1 MGRPPYSTI
10 LLDLDHTLFDTDAS
24 EVLAFEATLLAA
36 GVADPGSFL
45 GEYQRINRALWAAVE
60 RHEIT
65 PGDVRLARFEQ
76 FVAVTGLAL
85 DPCVLADAFVIGL
98 AEHGELYEGALGVL
112 DGLAA
117 VASLALVTNGLSEV
131 QRRRIERLG
140 IDRHFD
146 AVIVSAEVGT
156 SKPGTHIF
164 DLTFAALGRAD
175 DRTAALMVGD
185 SLSSDMRGGR
195 AAGIA
200 TCWYDPHGVGT
211 VPEHAAGDVDHRIDA
226 LAQLLPLALGA

>member
-1 MGRPPYSTI
+1 MGRPPYTTI

-24 EVLAFEATLLAA
+24 ELLAFAATLQGA
-36 GVADPGSFL
+36 GVADPAAHL
-45 GEYQRINRALWAAVE
+45 PAYQRINRALWAAVE

-76 FVAVTGLAL
+76 FVAATGLDL
-85 DPCVLADAFVIGL
+85 DPVAMADAFVVGL
-98 AEHGELYEGALGVL
+98 AEHGDLFDGALDVL
-112 DGLAA
+112 DRLAE
-117 VASLALVTNGLSEV
+117 VATLALVTNGLSEV

-146 AVIVSAEVGT
+146 AVIVSAEVGA
-156 SKPGTHIF
+156 SKPGTRIF
-164 DLTFAALGRAD
+164 DIAFAALGGDAGRA
-175 DRTAALMVGD
+175 AALMVGD

-200 TCWYDPHGVGT
+200 TCWYDPHGAGDI
-211 VPEHAAGDVDHRIDA
+211 PAHATSDVDHRIDA
-226 LAQLLPLALGA
+226 LAQLVPLVTAS